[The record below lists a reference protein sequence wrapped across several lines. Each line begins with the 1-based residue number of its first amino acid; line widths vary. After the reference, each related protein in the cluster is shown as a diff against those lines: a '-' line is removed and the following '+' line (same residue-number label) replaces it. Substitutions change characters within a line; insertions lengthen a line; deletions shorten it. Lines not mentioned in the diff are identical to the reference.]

1 MKMLEINNMTLD
13 EVKHELE
20 ELEEAY
26 ANLRFQKATHQLDN
40 PVKLRHMRKDIA
52 RLKTVIGEYGLGIR
66 KPKSQT
72 VEKS

>member
-26 ANLRFQKATHQLDN
+26 ANLRFQKATHQLVVGK
-40 PVKLRHMRKDIA
+40 PFEGRSLLWGELLGVLRIPEP
-52 RLKTVIGEYGLGIR
+52 LQQLLGD
-66 KPKSQT
+66 
-72 VEKS
+72 V